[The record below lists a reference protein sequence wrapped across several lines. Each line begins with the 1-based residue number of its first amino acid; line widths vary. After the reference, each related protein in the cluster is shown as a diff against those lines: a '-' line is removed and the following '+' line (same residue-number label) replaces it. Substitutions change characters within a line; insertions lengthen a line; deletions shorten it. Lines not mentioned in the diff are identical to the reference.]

1 MKDIDQKELDRCR
14 KQKLL
19 QHDIASELES
29 LTFNELI
36 SIAMSINRFYSKS
49 NNKHTIVI
57 NCFDYT

>member
-1 MKDIDQKELDRCR
+1 MNINKKELDKCK

-29 LTFNELI
+29 LTFEELI
-36 SIAMSINRFYSKS
+36 SIAMNINRFYSKS

-57 NCFDYT
+57 NCCDYT